1 MYCHLERCLE
11 LSGPFFFFLLDVI
24 DLTVDDKD
32 DLQRAIALS
41 LEESNRTFRETGI
54 TDEEQA
60 ISRYGNGSLLC
71 YLFSPVLSDKITN
84 ASRILSLF
92 VLINPCSPASV
103 IPPPPI
109 TLLSHIQFALLAWPP
124 CWPVPHT
131 GGPVVRPYPW
141 PCPLVCLNS
150 WPF

>member
-1 MYCHLERCLE
+1 M
-11 LSGPFFFFLLDVI
+11 SGTKWAFFFFLLDVI
-24 DLTVDDKD
+24 DLTGDDKD

-103 IPPPPI
+103 IPPPQLHYFP
-109 TLLSHIQFALLAWPP
+109 TSNSP
-124 CWPVPHT
+124 CWL
-131 GGPVVRPYPW
+131 GPPAGLYPIQVDQW
-141 PCPLVCLNS
+141 YAPIHGLAH
-150 WPF
+150 WYA